1 MADQQQQLAAVK
13 SYIAKHN
20 LESEL
25 SNAVNHAIKLDSD
38 DPYRVISDYLR
49 QFAKEQEE
57 EDDVILEGEE
67 PVRPMPGR
75 RAVVNA
81 PKFEIPEDWVPP
93 HFEKDDK
100 DQEWLKE
107 VMTTNKLL
115 KILPPSDRE
124 MLMHALEL
132 KEFEDGE
139 TIIKEGEQSENM
151 SFYILATGTCDISV
165 SGKGTVMKASKGVAF
180 GELAL
185 LENKKRAATC
195 TAEGKVTAW
204 ALDAV
209 SFKMI
214 LMGKAQ
220 EDTKEYQTF
229 LTKVPILKDLN
240 ADEILKI
247 QEGLTE
253 KEYDTGV
260 NIICQGDEG
269 DNFYIIRSGEVKC
282 TQAGKTEE
290 VSRRL
295 KKGDFFGEL
304 ALLSTDKRQAT
315 VTAVMKTT
323 VLVLARKKFTDL
335 LGPLKALMEETA
347 NYARTS

>member
-57 EDDVILEGEE
+57 EEEDDVILEGEE

-107 VMTTNKLL
+107 VMNTNKLL
-115 KILPPSDRE
+115 KNLTPSDRE
-124 MLMHALEL
+124 KLMWAFEL

-139 TIIKEGEQSENM
+139 TIIKEGDKFENM

-165 SGKGTVMKASKGVAF
+165 SSKGTVMKATKGVAF

-185 LENKKRAATC
+185 LHNDARAATC

-204 ALDAV
+204 ALDAI
-209 SFKMI
+209 SFKST
-214 LMGKAQ
+214 LMNKAQ
-220 EDTKEYQTF
+220 KDTGQYQTF
-229 LTKVPILKDLN
+229 LTNVPLLKDIS
-240 ADEILKI
+240 DENRLKML
-247 QEGLTE
+247 EGL
-253 KEYDTGV
+253 KEEEYLPGTH
-260 NIICQGDEG
+260 IICQGDPG

-282 TQAGKTEE
+282 TQGDKE

-295 KKGDFFGEL
+295 KEGDFFGEL

-315 VTAVMKTT
+315 VTATEPTT
-323 VLVLARKKFTDL
+323 VLVLARDKFNAI
-335 LGPLKALMEETA
+335 LGPLKELMEKTTKD
-347 NYARTS
+347 ARM